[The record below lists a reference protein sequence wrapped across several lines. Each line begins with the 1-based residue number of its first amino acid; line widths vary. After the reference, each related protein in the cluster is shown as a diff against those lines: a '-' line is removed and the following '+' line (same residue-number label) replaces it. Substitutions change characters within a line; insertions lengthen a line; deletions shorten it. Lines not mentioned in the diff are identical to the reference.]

1 MLVACLHSSVQLVTT
16 QSVVWSS
23 VGELVLCLAVQ
34 LITTQGVVSPYVA
47 SSWRRW
53 NQVSGLGPKLLH
65 DILGREV
72 LKRGDLAPV
81 VAVVL
86 WVTKMCVVRC

>member
-1 MLVACLHSSVQLVTT
+1 MT

-23 VGELVLCLAVQ
+23 VGEIVLHLAVQ
-34 LITTQGVVSPYVA
+34 LVTTQGIVSPYVA
-47 SSWRRW
+47 SSCAVSSWRRW

-65 DILGREV
+65 DILCREV

-86 WVTKMCVVRC
+86 